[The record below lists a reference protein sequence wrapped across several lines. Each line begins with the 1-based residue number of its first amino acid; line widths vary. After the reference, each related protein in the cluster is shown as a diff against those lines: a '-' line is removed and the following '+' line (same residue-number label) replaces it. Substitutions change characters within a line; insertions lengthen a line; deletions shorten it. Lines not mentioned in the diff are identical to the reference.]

1 MQDMNKYLVLA
12 VALSASL
19 SLFPSFGQQA
29 DAGAGRDVFEAK
41 CWDCHNTD
49 SNEKK
54 VGPGLKGTKNGKL
67 PSGKPATHDVI
78 LPIINKGGGD
88 MPPFG
93 ALLNDQEKEDVI
105 AYVLTL

>member
-1 MQDMNKYLVLA
+1 MSQRILL
-12 VALSASL
+12 VALLSFSLTFFAS
-19 SLFPSFGQQA
+19 FAQPAG

-54 VGPGLKGTKNGKL
+54 VGPGLKGTKDGKL
-67 PSGKPATHDVI
+67 PSGKKATREII
-78 LPIINKGGGD
+78 LDLINKGAGD
-88 MPPFG
+88 MPPMQNMLSG
-93 ALLNDQEKEDVI
+93 QDKEDVI